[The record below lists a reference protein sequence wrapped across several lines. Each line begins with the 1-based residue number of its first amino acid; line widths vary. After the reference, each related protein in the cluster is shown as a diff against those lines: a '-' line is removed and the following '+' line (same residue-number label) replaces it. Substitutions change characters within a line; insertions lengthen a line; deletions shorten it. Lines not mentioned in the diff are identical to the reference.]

1 MHLSESPSS
10 RHRWLQLLSACLTAL
25 LIPLC
30 FTGPAVVLPSI
41 SQALGGT
48 PVELNWILNGYILA
62 YGSVIMVSGSL
73 TDLYGPRRV
82 WLLGLAWFC
91 AATFAIPY
99 LPTTGWIDVMR
110 LMQGMGGAAA
120 FAAAMSSLAPLFH
133 GVARTRAF
141 SLLGTTFGIG
151 LSFGPLASGWMVQA
165 AGWEWVFLAT
175 GGVGVLGA
183 VMVAVSVR
191 PTVGAAQGRLDWPGA
206 ISFTGALGLFT
217 YGMLLAPEA
226 GWTDAHVIGALLTS
240 ALLAGVFVHV
250 ERRAVRPMLDLSLF
264 CDARFVGVQVLAAS
278 PAFLFI
284 VLIAVLPG
292 RFIGIDGY
300 SALAAGQLMIGLAAP
315 LLVVP
320 FLAALLTRWFNPG
333 VLSAVGLLAVAAGL
347 VWLADVMTT
356 GATGLWLPMS
366 LIGIGIGVP
375 WGLMDAMAVS
385 VVEPRNV
392 GMATGIFNTVRVSA
406 DGIAIAVVSALLALL
421 IQMPLTAGLP
431 AGTDGQAILMAANRA
446 ALGQLHEAAALLP
459 GASELLQHNY
469 NEAFRYVLHAL
480 AGIAVL
486 TALAIHALL
495 GRRRPHAA
503 RDGVTATP

>member
-1 MHLSESPSS
+1 MHLSPPPATG
-10 RHRWLQLLSACLTAL
+10 HRWLQLLSACLTAL

-73 TDLYGPRRV
+73 TDLYGPRRI
-82 WLLGLAWFC
+82 WLLGLTGFC

-99 LPTTGWIDVMR
+99 MPTAGWIDLLR

-151 LSFGPLASGWMVQA
+151 LSFGPLLSGWLVQA
-165 AGWEWVFLAT
+165 ASWEWVFLAT

-183 VMVAVSVR
+183 IMVAISVR
-191 PTVGAAQGRLDWPGA
+191 PTAGAAQGRLDWPGA

-217 YGMLLAPEA
+217 YGILLAPEA
-226 GWTDAHVIGALLTS
+226 GWSDAHVIGALLAS
-240 ALLAGVFVHV
+240 AVLSVAFVRV
-250 ERRAVRPMLDLSLF
+250 ERRAVRPMLDLTLF
-264 CDARFVGVQVLAAS
+264 RDARFVGVQVLAAS

-284 VLIAVLPG
+284 VLIAMLPG

-333 VLSAVGLLAVAAGL
+333 VLSAIGLLAVAAGL
-347 VWLADVMTT
+347 VWLADVMAT
-356 GATGLWLPMS
+356 GATGLWLPMG
-366 LIGIGIGVP
+366 LIGVGIGVP

-385 VVEPRNV
+385 VVAPRNV

-421 IQMPLTAGLP
+421 IQAPLTAALP
-431 AGTDGQAILMAANRA
+431 AATDGKAILMAANRA

-459 GASELLQHNY
+459 GATALLQQSY
-469 NEAFRYVLHAL
+469 DDAFRHVLHAL

-486 TALAIHALL
+486 TALAVYALL
-495 GRRRPHAA
+495 GRRRPAA
-503 RDGVTATP
+503 NGDRVAAVQ